1 VLGKTSIGEDNFI
14 SEGSVLGAAPQ
25 DLKYDGGPT
34 QLIIG
39 SGNFFGRNVTA
50 HIGTELGGGF
60 TRIGSNT
67 HLDAGCHI
75 AHDCYVDD
83 DAYLGTKVLL
93 AGHIHIQRGALIEN
107 LSGAHHFTTV
117 GRFARV
123 GPRTAIRRDVPPF
136 TNFYSQN
143 QDLQAPSVQGIHVEG
158 IEKAGLSEIEKREL
172 RRALNDLFV
181 NEAALAT
188 KIEQLVNIGVEGEA
202 AYLCEFCRRSLQGV
216 YGRYREK
223 FRNQTPPEALELMDK
238 GQ

>member
-223 FRNQTPPEALELMDK
+223 FRNQTPPEALELMDN